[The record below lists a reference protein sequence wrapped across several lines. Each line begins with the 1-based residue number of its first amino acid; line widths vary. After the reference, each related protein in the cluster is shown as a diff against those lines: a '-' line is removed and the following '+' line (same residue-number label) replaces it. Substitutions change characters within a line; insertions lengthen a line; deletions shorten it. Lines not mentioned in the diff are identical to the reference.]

1 MVITGLKEFDYD
13 IGAGFSAIDGTG
25 YPLSMIIQGEKL

>member
-13 IGAGFSAIDGTG
+13 ISGGFSSIDHSG
-25 YPLSMIIQGEKL
+25 YPLSMILQGKKL